1 MIFDLRERLNKFQ
14 ACVKNVSLAYS
25 KSLDGRY
32 GENDEWLQCLQ
43 N

>member
-1 MIFDLRERLNKFQ
+1 MLQDKTFLVIFKQ
-14 ACVKNVSLAYS
+14 CVKNVSLAYS

-32 GENDEWLQCLQ
+32 GENDEWLQCLE